1 MSTTTEMYNEAERLK
16 DDGQQQAAIEKLNKL
31 LEAEATYSLAH
42 MALAVLYGKVNQH
55 EKAVQHAVRTSE
67 LEPDDPFSWTALSVT
82 YQRAFEGTKNQQF
95 IQMAEDAMAKSQS
108 LTGR

>member
-1 MSTTTEMYNEAERLK
+1 MSTTMEMYNEAVRLK
-16 DDGQQQAAIEKLNKL
+16 DDDQREAAIETLTKL
-31 LEAEATYSLAH
+31 LEAEATHTLAH

-55 EKAVQHAVRTSE
+55 EKAVEHAVRTSE
-67 LEPDDPFSWTALSVT
+67 LEPGDPFSWTALSVT